1 MENPMPDPPDIEP
14 HSAPPAA
21 VPVSP
26 AAVERVVNVLT
37 QRFAQDELTQEDL
50 ETRLERVYAATTM
63 AELGAVI
70 TDLGA
75 VSSPSPSPASQL
87 GVQAARAERVT
98 AMFSGQERRI
108 TGVAPAALDLR
119 ARLGYV
125 EVDLTRAIFGPG
137 VTVIDVRAFMGY
149 VQLRLPP
156 NVRVESGGRAIF
168 GFFSVK
174 GSGAPE
180 EEHSTP
186 VVRVTGRAIFGFAE
200 CVVASGNTPLLP

>member
-87 GVQAARAERVT
+87 GVHAAQAERVT

-200 CVVASGNTPLLP
+200 CVVASGDTPLLP

>member
-1 MENPMPDPPDIEP
+1 MENAVPEPSDIER

-37 QRFAQDELTQEDL
+37 QRFAQDELTQDDL

-70 TDLGA
+70 SDLGA
-75 VSSPSPSPASQL
+75 VSSPSSASQPSVPAS
-87 GVQAARAERVT
+87 RAERVT
-98 AMFSGQERRI
+98 AMFSGQERKL
-108 TGVAPAALDLR
+108 TGVVPAALELR

-125 EVDLTRAIFGPG
+125 EVDLTRAIFAPG
-137 VTVIDVRAFMGY
+137 VTVVDVRAFMGY

-156 NVRVESGGRAIF
+156 NVHVESRGRAIF
-168 GFFSVK
+168 GFFSLK

-180 EEHSTP
+180 EEDSTP
-186 VVRVTGRAIFGFAE
+186 VVRVTGRAIFGFAQ
-200 CVVASGNTPLLP
+200 CLVASDETALVK